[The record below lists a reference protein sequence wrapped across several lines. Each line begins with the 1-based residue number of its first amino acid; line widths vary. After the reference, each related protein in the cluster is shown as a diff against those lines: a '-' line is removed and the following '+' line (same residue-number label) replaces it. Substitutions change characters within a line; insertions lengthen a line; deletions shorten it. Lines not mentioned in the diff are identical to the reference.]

1 MKVHTEE
8 ENEQLGVPLNLGESL
23 RSIRP
28 EVEDTSSTPLN
39 LGESL
44 RSISPI
50 EESAPEI
57 VDTPTA
63 PTPTTPDHIQ
73 FPGNPYATQPPVEP
87 KIREFIPAVQKG
99 WAGLQGNLGQ
109 ISLDQSEWNKK
120 HPFLAMAKFL
130 LGPHRGEWAGF
141 GIDERRFKEITTEV
155 EKWNQEAES
164 KGELMTTDDINGLG
178 DWIDYFQT
186 MLGSSGP
193 QMGISI
199 LSGGTMTPLM
209 MTAELNNNLKDIE
222 GLSLDDRMALASG
235 GGVISAALENLGL
248 GFIIRG
254 VPKEVVAKIGIN
266 KLSTILEKSVLVK
279 AGAKVTGSGL
289 AAMGIEGT
297 TEGLQEAVAIISENL
312 GGREFK
318 PGEITYRLKQAVAAG
333 MTVGGPLGGGAS
345 AARQSFGR
353 KDSAPDVTS
362 TTPVETPTLNL
373 ASIGKPD
380 GPTETVF
387 GQEIPLVGKEPADT
401 SDTSPLLEH
410 PSLLSK
416 TEEQPV
422 EDKPFVIAEK
432 PTVETVKKAV
442 PEESSTEQST
452 PVQEEAVSPTQK
464 EQPVTKKKTKK
475 SIEFEL
481 AKKQAK
487 EKEAKAKREEA
498 EAKKEVTEDEIDWD
512 RGGIFLDKKEYV
524 KKKDLVTE
532 EVARSKPEGGIY
544 INEDGEQ
551 VRVYSQEEQTEI
563 DKQEEK
569 DRASRAKKNREKK
582 EQQKLE
588 AQKLKEE
595 EAKKPITGFQEV
607 ADQAVT
613 DISQGKKAPSKT
625 KKEKAVTEAVIKK
638 DRHLTVKAP
647 DSDGIV
653 TEYEGLDDFINDE
666 EAIAEEKISEKR
678 FKEEGGDLTEAEQK
692 TAEAKARK
700 RYAQAVL
707 DREGKKEPTQKEL
720 ADEMEA
726 EAKKVVVEPDE
737 QLEEGPLYTVES
749 EGKTVKRLTPETTK
763 KEIEKSFGKSTV
775 RKLLKNDGVTIFATQ
790 DEYIKETNLDPK
802 SYEGQ
807 PGKGRKI
814 QGSFHPSTGKVY
826 LIAENIKEGEAG
838 GVLLHEVGEHAAL
851 NEMVGND
858 AYESL
863 SKNFE
868 ELLKAK
874 DPVAV
879 AASKRIPKNT
889 PESHIKSEQ
898 LAYLVDD
905 IQSKI
910 TAGEKVSSKAR
921 TLYNRVINL
930 IRNWIRKLPA
940 YRKFEGRAALK
951 RLQKGEL
958 LTPENIASLARVAVD
973 FHTGTYDRVDI
984 LPSPTK
990 KERARQ
996 AKIGKELLEG
1006 IKERKQRKE
1015 YKEGTR
1021 VTSAKKASDWK
1032 KANKRPERKKA
1043 RIDSPELQQAAEDLE
1058 AGEITFEEYQEKVD
1072 KIAPIE
1078 KFDKVP
1084 EPATNLEV
1092 AGSIN
1097 EGQLKKG
1104 ALLNEDGVIEDG
1116 DTVENRLDIPAYED
1130 YDTWVATITPHFK
1143 GLDVPSFATIYAG
1156 TAKLINVTFKTQPSG
1171 SLKIA
1176 QGKGKYPLATMK
1188 GEWVNSTNED
1198 LKAEADD
1205 LMNDPDWVQVGMN
1218 PERQSSFYAKED
1230 KVVDGVE
1237 IKKGTPLASAEEVIQ
1252 VGAFVL
1258 AKKPT
1263 TGEAQIVKSASKK
1276 TGEEIRFSEEAETDK
1291 PTTGININDSK
1302 QPFTKQIISGEKTIE
1317 TRNTNS
1323 LKGQIGKRVGII
1335 RTGKGKPQVV
1345 AYATVGEPIIYNTKE
1360 EFRKDQDKH
1369 LVEEGSE
1376 FDIKE
1381 DGMKYGY
1388 PLTDVKKVT
1397 PFPVTSKGIVSREID
1412 QPPVKKEIEVDMEE
1426 VIDESQ
1432 FAEVRKRFN
1441 EAKVKDKKANPL
1453 DTVKD
1458 VAERAKNIFTRSHP
1472 DLDPE
1477 KFGQTLEYIR
1487 QVQDV
1492 PSYAQWQTF
1501 QDIYEFIDKMTDAEL
1516 EIFTYNIILPDMIK
1530 DLKSGVLKPIDGE
1543 LPFGYE
1549 SLEQVE
1555 LDLRGFKQKAR
1566 KTKTKSGKTVEKAVA
1581 ERNEVMNNLKN
1592 ELIDE
1597 GLLSE
1602 ELRNDEAYYHHQVIQ
1617 FMQME
1622 DKFKGDFNVNAQKA
1636 GIRTKKQGWQKART
1650 GSTKDYNTS
1659 YLDAEFAVMSMMR
1672 SQLETKKL
1680 LDKIEVEENKFTEI
1694 EAQAKEEETTVD
1706 DLLRNSEDWKDYT
1719 IWKPNPDSVWFHTY
1733 TLNDKVAQEVLE
1745 QVDKTDKKIK
1755 ANKEA
1760 LEKGEKLPK
1769 RTQKERTEGV
1779 EVTEGDIGEGIIK
1792 GKDEEWI
1799 IPKELAKTLNES
1811 RKPNEGI
1818 AAVSAWTLQAWKK
1831 WVLLNPERLIKYNL
1845 NNSSGDI
1852 DIAFAFDPMI
1862 LANAKQAAKDLFHD
1876 LKKHKLSPELQKELA
1891 KWRKKGVVDSG
1902 FAITEVDD
1910 FSRMYEKLF
1919 EGRPSNMKDETWV
1932 EGIEAVAD
1940 DIITGPKKLAKGY
1953 WKNAK
1958 DYTTL
1963 RENILRLAA
1972 VRYFEKKITENPKDK
1987 IYAASKSYEIDQ
1999 IKDNDDRAAKLA
2011 RELIG
2016 DYGNISHAGQF
2027 IREHLMPFWSWTE
2040 INTPRYIRLLA
2051 NSAKET
2057 SGSRRELT
2065 KRIAKTIP
2073 GKAARTGVN
2082 VGIKAGVRMA
2092 QFAAMT
2098 TMVAIWNHTLFP
2110 DEEEKLSEFERGQ
2123 LHILLPNIWQD
2134 GEVVSLRFSGA
2145 FSDALSWLSLH
2156 DSFSDYSQGKTIGEQ
2171 FEEMWKA
2178 PINKLTGGLTPT
2190 AKVFYETATGVA
2202 TWPDIF
2208 NPRPIRDRWRHI
2220 AKVFSGSIPYDW
2232 WTGKPS
2238 RGWGKNLS
2246 KLLLQSSD
2254 PGEAAYYKVRGFVRD
2269 FNDKMGD
2276 VSSGGFTPTDKGN
2289 ALYYFKQSL
2298 RYGDMEAAERYLRS
2312 YVDLA
2317 GGPAKASKGLK
2328 VSIKRAAPMG
2338 GLKKRDREAWLKS
2351 LTQAELK
2358 TLQVARAW
2366 FKKVYGRTLRFKN

>member
-8 ENEQLGVPLNLGESL
+8 ENEQLGVPFNLGESL

-28 EVEDTSSTPLN
+28 EVEDTSSTPFN

-63 PTPTTPDHIQ
+63 PTPATPDHIQ
-73 FPGNPYATQPPVEP
+73 FTGNPFDALLTPPVAESPVEP
-87 KIREFIPAVQKG
+87 KIKEFIPAVQKG

-120 HPFLAMAKFL
+120 HPYLAIAKL
-130 LGPHRGEWAGF
+130 VLGPHRGEWAGF
-141 GIDERRFKEITTEV
+141 GIDERRFKEITTKV

-164 KGELMTTDDINGLG
+164 KGELMTTDDINSLG
-178 DWIDYFQT
+178 DFVDYFQT

-297 TEGLQEAVAIISENL
+297 TEGLQEAVAVISENL

-333 MTVGGPLGGGAS
+333 MTVGGPVGG
-345 AARQSFGR
+345 
-353 KDSAPDVTS
+353 VTS
-362 TTPVETPTLNL
+362 IPRQAIEAKKGPVTTPTPTAPVETPTLNL
-373 ASIGKPD
+373 ASIGKVVDAVAPSVA
-380 GPTETVF
+380 PTAGTEAAVDTYLPEVAEVETSAKPTGV
-387 GQEIPLVGKEPADT
+387 IRKA
-401 SDTSPLLEH
+401 
-410 PSLLSK
+410 
-416 TEEQPV
+416 
-422 EDKPFVIAEK
+422 KPFKIAEK
-432 PTVETVKKAV
+432 PTVETVETVEKAV

-452 PVQEEAVSPTQK
+452 PVQEEAVSPTLT
-464 EQPVTKKKTKK
+464 EQPVIEPVAKPVIEPEKKPTSVETK
-475 SIEFEL
+475 ENVE
-481 AKKQAK
+481 QAK
-487 EKEAKAKREEA
+487 LIKEQE
-498 EAKKEVTEDEIDWD
+498 
-512 RGGIFLDKKEYV
+512 
-524 KKKDLVTE
+524 E
-532 EVARSKPEGGIY
+532 EVNKVGIESDL
-544 INEDGEQ
+544 ED
-551 VRVYSQEEQTEI
+551 T
-563 DKQEEK
+563 
-569 DRASRAKKNREKK
+569 
-582 EQQKLE
+582 
-588 AQKLKEE
+588 
-595 EAKKPITGFQEV
+595 F
-607 ADQAVT
+607 
-613 DISQGKKAPSKT
+613 
-625 KKEKAVTEAVIKK
+625 
-638 DRHLTVKAP
+638 
-647 DSDGIV
+647 
-653 TEYEGLDDFINDE
+653 
-666 EAIAEEKISEKR
+666 
-678 FKEEGGDLTEAEQK
+678 
-692 TAEAKARK
+692 
-700 RYAQAVL
+700 
-707 DREGKKEPTQKEL
+707 
-720 ADEMEA
+720 
-726 EAKKVVVEPDE
+726 
-737 QLEEGPLYTVES
+737 YTVES
-749 EGKTVKRLTPETTK
+749 EGKTVKGTTPEVVK
-763 KEIEKSFGKSTV
+763 KEVEKSFGKSTI
-775 RKLLKNDGVTIFATQ
+775 RKLTKNDGVEILATQ
-790 DEYIKETNLDPK
+790 KELEEKLGGKENKREDSKGAIIKGAFSK
-802 SYEGQ
+802 
-807 PGKGRKI
+807 
-814 QGSFHPSTGKVY
+814 GKVY
-826 LIAENIKEGEAG
+826 LVAENINEGEAG

-851 NEMVGND
+851 NEMVGD
-858 AYESL
+858 VQYEAI
-863 SKNFE
+863 SKNFD
-868 ELLKAK
+868 ELLKAN

-879 AASKRIPKNT
+879 AASERIPKRT
-889 PESHIKSEQ
+889 PASKLKSEK
-898 LAYLVDD
+898 LAYLVEEV
-905 IQSKI
+905 QNKI
-910 TAGEKVSSKAR
+910 SAGEKVSSKAR
-921 TLYNRVINL
+921 TIYNRVVNL
-930 IRNWIRKLPA
+930 IRNWLRKLPA

-958 LTPENIASLARVAVD
+958 LTPENIASLARAAVD
-973 FHTGTYDRVDI
+973 FHATTD
-984 LPSPTK
+984 K
-990 KERARQ
+990 KKFRKDFVQFSE
-996 AKIGKELLEG
+996 EG
-1006 IKERKQRKE
+1006 A
-1015 YKEGTR
+1015 R
-1021 VTSAKKASDWK
+1021 VTTTKEAEAWK
-1032 KANKRPERKKA
+1032 VDNKRPERKKA

-1058 AGEITFEEYQEKVD
+1058 SGEITFEEYQNLADKV
-1072 KIAPIE
+1072 APIK

-1097 EGQLKKG
+1097 EGKLKKG
-1104 ALLNEDGVIEDG
+1104 KLLNEDGVIEDG

-1130 YDTWVATITPHFK
+1130 YDTWVATITPEEGGK
-1143 GLDVPSFATIYAG
+1143 IYSG
-1156 TAKLINVTFKTQPSG
+1156 TAKLKDVTFKTQPPG
-1171 SLKIA
+1171 ALKIA

-1188 GEWVNSTNED
+1188 GEWVNSTNKD
-1198 LKAEADD
+1198 LKAEADN
-1205 LMNDPDWVQVGMN
+1205 LMEDSDWVQVGMN

-1252 VGAFVL
+1252 IGAFIL
-1258 AKKPT
+1258 AKKPST
-1263 TGEAQIVKSASKK
+1263 QEAPKFKSKK
-1276 TGEEIRFSEEAETDK
+1276 TGEEVQFSEEAETDK

-1302 QPFTKQIISGEKTIE
+1302 YPFTKKIISGEKIIE

-1323 LKGQIGKRVGII
+1323 LKGQIGKKIGII
-1335 RTGKGKPQVV
+1335 KTGKGKSQVV
-1345 AYATVGEPIIYNTKE
+1345 AYATVGEPIVYNTKE
-1360 EFRKDQDKH
+1360 KFRKDQDKH

-1381 DGMKYGY
+1381 DGVKYGY
-1388 PLTDVKKVT
+1388 PLTDVEKVT

-1441 EAKVKDKKANPL
+1441 EAKVKNKKASPL
-1453 DTVKD
+1453 DSVKD

-1472 DLDPE
+1472 DLDPK
-1477 KFGQTLEYIR
+1477 KFGQTLEYLR

-1501 QDIYEFIDKMTDAEL
+1501 QDIYEFIDKMSDAEL
-1516 EIFTYNIILPDMIK
+1516 EVFTYNIILPDMVK
-1530 DLKSGVLKPIDGE
+1530 DLESGVLKVKDGE

-1549 SLEQVE
+1549 SLEQVK
-1555 LDLRGFKQKAR
+1555 LDLKLQRQKAR
-1566 KTKTKSGKTVEKAVA
+1566 KTKTESGKTIEEAVA
-1581 ERNEVMNNLKN
+1581 ERNETMANLKN

-1602 ELRNDEAYYHHQVIQ
+1602 ELRKDEAYYHHQVIQ
-1617 FMQME
+1617 FMAME

-1636 GIRTKKQGWQKART
+1636 GVRTKKQGWQKART

-1694 EAQAKEEETTVD
+1694 EAQAKEEETTVE

-1745 QVDKTDKKIK
+1745 QAELTDRKIK
-1755 ANKEA
+1755 ENKEA
-1760 LEKGEKLPK
+1760 LEKGEELPK
-1769 RTQKERTEGV
+1769 RTQQDRTKGV
-1779 EVTEGDIGEGIIK
+1779 EVTESDVGEAMIK
-1792 GKDEEWI
+1792 GEDEKWI
-1799 IPKELAKTLNES
+1799 IPKELAKTLNDS
-1811 RKPNEGI
+1811 RKPNKGI
-1818 AAVSAWTLQAWKK
+1818 AAVSAWTLQSWKK
-1831 WVLLNPERLIKYNL
+1831 WVLLNPERLIKYNI

-1852 DIAFAFDPMI
+1852 DIAVAYDLRI
-1862 LANAKQAAKDLFHD
+1862 LAETKQAAKDLFHD

-1910 FSRMYEKLF
+1910 FSRMYDKLF
-1919 EGRPSNMKDETWV
+1919 NGRPSNMKDETWV

-1958 DYTTL
+1958 EYTTL

-1972 VRYFEKKITENPKDK
+1972 VRYFEKKIAENPTDK

-1999 IKDNDDRAAKLA
+1999 IKDNDDRAAKLT

-2057 SGSRRELT
+2057 SGSKRELA

-2073 GKAARTGVN
+2073 GKAVRT
-2082 VGIKAGVRMA
+2082 GIKAGVTLV
-2092 QFAAMT
+2092 QFQAMT
-2098 TMVAIWNHTLFP
+2098 ALVSIWNHTFFP
-2110 DEEEKLSEFERGQ
+2110 EEEEKLSEFERGQ
-2123 LHILLPNIWQD
+2123 LHIIVGDIFQN

-2156 DSFSDYSQGKTIGEQ
+2156 DTMSDYIQGKTVGEQ

-2190 AKVFYETATGVA
+2190 AKVFYETVTGVS
-2202 TWPDIF
+2202 TWPDVF
-2208 NPRPIRDRWRHI
+2208 SPRPIRDRWKHI
-2220 AKVFSGSIPYDW
+2220 AKVFSAGIPYDW

-2254 PGEAAYYKVRGFVRD
+2254 PGEAAYYKIRGLVRD
-2269 FNDKMGD
+2269 FNDKAGD

-2298 RYGDMEAAERYLRS
+2298 KYGDMEAAERYLRD

-2317 GGPAKASKGLK
+2317 GGPKKASKGLK
-2328 VSIKRAAPMG
+2328 ISIKRAGPMG
-2338 GLKKRDREAWLKS
+2338 GLKKRDREAWLKT

-2358 TLQVARAW
+2358 TLKVSRDW
-2366 FKKVYGRTLRFKN
+2366 FKTTYRR